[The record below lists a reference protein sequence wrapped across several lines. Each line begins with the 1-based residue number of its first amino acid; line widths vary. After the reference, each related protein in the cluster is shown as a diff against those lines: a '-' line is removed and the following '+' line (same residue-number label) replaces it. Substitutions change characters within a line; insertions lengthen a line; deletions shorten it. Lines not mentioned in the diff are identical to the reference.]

1 MLYNEIKNE
10 EGVNAMTN
18 ENYISYLV
26 GTANGYPSKTQRY
39 LKMLFSTAGIAVP
52 DDQISIPFD
61 VDTTVNI
68 KDKELSE
75 QIAMCLEQS
84 ASARRIF
91 EKWEFEKDYKYSVLF
106 TTPNF
111 DDLQSKTESL
121 DQYNENDSEESRSQ
135 NGFSSPLCLKS
146 DNLIFLKFSLY
157 YSAVETTTGNESLVK
172 YPILVIFHCN
182 EKIIEF
188 RFDTLRRIF
197 VPERQE
203 QSFYS
208 DLIDK
213 LIQFWKTS
221 FGTELEPLNLEFLQ
235 KHHPDATLMAKY
247 MMLPSGGNAQLDVG
261 KNENYILP
269 IIGEL
274 KEILNDH
281 RNDLDKCPALKE
293 SLEQF
298 MFEND
303 ELSECTWIEIMWE
316 NEIKVRSIRVK
327 FIFNYK
333 NRMYC
338 LLQHYYSN
346 VLVGMERMNHVV
358 RYISKHTYFLTST
371 LFPIAIALFRRIM
384 QSIMD
389 KTINMV
395 RFEFLLKFLHAIS
408 IILFLNERRFLL
420 AL

>member
-39 LKMLFSTAGIAVP
+39 LKMLFSTAGI
-52 DDQISIPFD
+52 
-61 VDTTVNI
+61 
-68 KDKELSE
+68 
-75 QIAMCLEQS
+75 
-84 ASARRIF
+84 
-91 EKWEFEKDYKYSVLF
+91 
-106 TTPNF
+106 
-111 DDLQSKTESL
+111 
-121 DQYNENDSEESRSQ
+121 
-135 NGFSSPLCLKS
+135 
-146 DNLIFLKFSLY
+146 
-157 YSAVETTTGNESLVK
+157 
-172 YPILVIFHCN
+172 
-182 EKIIEF
+182 
-188 RFDTLRRIF
+188 
-197 VPERQE
+197 
-203 QSFYS
+203 
-208 DLIDK
+208 
-213 LIQFWKTS
+213 
-221 FGTELEPLNLEFLQ
+221 
-235 KHHPDATLMAKY
+235 
-247 MMLPSGGNAQLDVG
+247 DVG

-358 RYISKHTYFLTST
+358 RYISKHKDD
-371 LFPIAIALFRRIM
+371 A
-384 QSIMD
+384 Q
-389 KTINMV
+389 
-395 RFEFLLKFLHAIS
+395 
-408 IILFLNERRFLL
+408 
-420 AL
+420 

>member
-121 DQYNENDSEESRSQ
+121 DQYNENDSEESRRQ

-146 DNLIFLKFSLY
+146 DNLIFLKFM
-157 YSAVETTTGNESLVK
+157 K
-172 YPILVIFHCN
+172 
-182 EKIIEF
+182 
-188 RFDTLRRIF
+188 
-197 VPERQE
+197 
-203 QSFYS
+203 
-208 DLIDK
+208 
-213 LIQFWKTS
+213 
-221 FGTELEPLNLEFLQ
+221 
-235 KHHPDATLMAKY
+235 
-247 MMLPSGGNAQLDVG
+247 
-261 KNENYILP
+261 
-269 IIGEL
+269 
-274 KEILNDH
+274 
-281 RNDLDKCPALKE
+281 
-293 SLEQF
+293 
-298 MFEND
+298 
-303 ELSECTWIEIMWE
+303 
-316 NEIKVRSIRVK
+316 
-327 FIFNYK
+327 
-333 NRMYC
+333 
-338 LLQHYYSN
+338 
-346 VLVGMERMNHVV
+346 
-358 RYISKHTYFLTST
+358 
-371 LFPIAIALFRRIM
+371 
-384 QSIMD
+384 
-389 KTINMV
+389 
-395 RFEFLLKFLHAIS
+395 
-408 IILFLNERRFLL
+408 
-420 AL
+420 

>member
-346 VLVGMERMNHVV
+346 VLVGMERMNHGV
-358 RYISKHTYFLTST
+358 RYISKHKDD
-371 LFPIAIALFRRIM
+371 A
-384 QSIMD
+384 Q
-389 KTINMV
+389 
-395 RFEFLLKFLHAIS
+395 
-408 IILFLNERRFLL
+408 
-420 AL
+420 

>member
-135 NGFSSPLCLKS
+135 NGFSSPRCLKS
-146 DNLIFLKFSLY
+146 DNLIFLKFM
-157 YSAVETTTGNESLVK
+157 K
-172 YPILVIFHCN
+172 
-182 EKIIEF
+182 
-188 RFDTLRRIF
+188 
-197 VPERQE
+197 
-203 QSFYS
+203 
-208 DLIDK
+208 
-213 LIQFWKTS
+213 
-221 FGTELEPLNLEFLQ
+221 
-235 KHHPDATLMAKY
+235 
-247 MMLPSGGNAQLDVG
+247 
-261 KNENYILP
+261 
-269 IIGEL
+269 
-274 KEILNDH
+274 
-281 RNDLDKCPALKE
+281 
-293 SLEQF
+293 
-298 MFEND
+298 
-303 ELSECTWIEIMWE
+303 
-316 NEIKVRSIRVK
+316 
-327 FIFNYK
+327 
-333 NRMYC
+333 
-338 LLQHYYSN
+338 
-346 VLVGMERMNHVV
+346 
-358 RYISKHTYFLTST
+358 
-371 LFPIAIALFRRIM
+371 
-384 QSIMD
+384 
-389 KTINMV
+389 
-395 RFEFLLKFLHAIS
+395 
-408 IILFLNERRFLL
+408 
-420 AL
+420 

>member
-182 EKIIEF
+182 EKNIEF

-358 RYISKHTYFLTST
+358 RYISKHKDD
-371 LFPIAIALFRRIM
+371 A
-384 QSIMD
+384 Q
-389 KTINMV
+389 
-395 RFEFLLKFLHAIS
+395 
-408 IILFLNERRFLL
+408 
-420 AL
+420 